1 MCGYGCV
8 GHGDDPEKSDVVA
21 LIRSQQYHKVAD
33 QRHVV
38 PFCRECG
45 KEVEVSWLHCPQCGS
60 KQPKERQPS
69 TVIQD
74 SVVTNETN
82 ITIYNDPE
90 VITRGVLAAILE
102 YKGGNNQAAYQIPP
116 PSKEVAKSMIPRMSM
131 GIRFA
136 LIVRCNP
143 NMWDW
148 SAEIPELG
156 TAIIPWR
163 TRLKPGSV
171 GGGVPAVVLAT
182 KGGGVIAAGRSV
194 GSIRV
199 TAGSKVNNWKEGHKE
214 KGGSHPRLPLE
225 LERIQIPY
233 TSIKSS
239 SVAHLINRQ
248 STMSW
253 ITKEEYF
260 ELMSLMD

>member
-1 MCGYGCV
+1 M
-8 GHGDDPEKSDVVA
+8 
-21 LIRSQQYHKVAD
+21 
-33 QRHVV
+33 
-38 PFCRECG
+38 
-45 KEVEVSWLHCPQCGS
+45 EVEVTWLHCPQCGS
-60 KQPKERQPS
+60 KQLIERQSPGERPS
-69 TVIQD
+69 SGLIQD

-102 YKGGNNQAAYQIPP
+102 HNGGYNLPLDQIPP
-116 PSKEVAKSMIPRMSM
+116 PSKEVAKSMIPRMAM
-131 GIRFA
+131 GDRFA

-143 NMWDW
+143 NMWNW
-148 SAEIPELG
+148 SAEIPKLG
-156 TAIIPWR
+156 TAVIPWR

-194 GSIRV
+194 GTIRV
-199 TAGSKVNNWKEGHKE
+199 TAGSKVNNWREGHKE

-225 LERIQIPY
+225 LERIRISY
-233 TSIKSS
+233 ASIKSS

-260 ELMSLMD
+260 ELMSLKD